1 MQQTI
6 KDAGK
11 PKVPRPETKYVSH
24 RSLGKGAL
32 VATLTLLLSLSACQP
47 QPSEHSETKPPV
59 VNSAN
64 LVLKPGYTKLQ
75 QFSGSVR
82 AGNTTGIGFE
92 LAGKL
97 QKLLVDTGDRV
108 KPGQLLA
115 QLDTSLLEAEQTEL
129 QAALDQNQA
138 DISLARATL
147 KRSLELS
154 AKQYLSE
161 QQLDELKGKLASLE
175 AGHAKLEASLK
186 ANELKRQKSLLIA
199 PFAGVIAAREHNLGE
214 VIALGSPVFTLVQSD
229 NLQALIGVPLNIAE
243 QLQPGAILS
252 LRVAEHYYQA
262 QLQGISGQIN
272 PVTRTVQLRF
282 SITPTSETTPIN
294 GELAYLQ
301 YRREVPREGYW
312 VPVSAL
318 TDGIRG
324 LWNLYVLKQD
334 VEGFKLQRRDVEIL
348 YTEGDNAFIT
358 GAISPGE
365 QFVTT
370 GLHKLVAGQRVSPGA
385 ALTARGGQ

>member
-11 PKVPRPETKYVSH
+11 TKVPRPETKYVSH
-24 RSLGKGAL
+24 RSLGSGAL
-32 VATLTLLLSLSACQP
+32 LATLTLLLSLSACQP

-175 AGHAKLEASLK
+175 AGHARLEASL
-186 ANELKRQKSLLIA
+186 
-199 PFAGVIAAREHNLGE
+199 
-214 VIALGSPVFTLVQSD
+214 
-229 NLQALIGVPLNIAE
+229 
-243 QLQPGAILS
+243 
-252 LRVAEHYYQA
+252 
-262 QLQGISGQIN
+262 
-272 PVTRTVQLRF
+272 
-282 SITPTSETTPIN
+282 
-294 GELAYLQ
+294 
-301 YRREVPREGYW
+301 
-312 VPVSAL
+312 
-318 TDGIRG
+318 
-324 LWNLYVLKQD
+324 
-334 VEGFKLQRRDVEIL
+334 
-348 YTEGDNAFIT
+348 TEG
-358 GAISPGE
+358 
-365 QFVTT
+365 Q
-370 GLHKLVAGQRVSPGA
+370 
-385 ALTARGGQ
+385 

>member
-1 MQQTI
+1 MQQRI
-6 KDAGK
+6 KEVEK
-11 PKVPRPETKYVSH
+11 PKAPEPDIEHSRH
-24 RSLGKGAL
+24 RGLGRGAL
-32 VATLTLLLSLSACQP
+32 LATLSLLLCLSACQP
-47 QPSEHSETKPPV
+47 QSSEPIETKPAV
-59 VNSAN
+59 VSSAA
-64 LVLKPGYTKLQ
+64 LVLKPSYTKLQ

-97 QKLLVDTGDRV
+97 QKILVDTGDRV
-108 KPGQLLA
+108 ERGQLLA

-129 QAALDQNQA
+129 QAALDQNNA
-138 DISLARATL
+138 DITLARATL

-175 AGHAKLEASLK
+175 AGHARLEASLK

-334 VEGFKLQRRDVEIL
+334 ADGFKLQRRDVEII

-365 QFVTT
+365 PFVTT
-370 GLHKLVAGQRVSPGA
+370 GLHKLVAGQRVAPSA
-385 ALTARGGQ
+385 ALAVRGGQ

>member
-1 MQQTI
+1 MQQRI
-6 KDAGK
+6 KEVKK
-11 PKVPRPETKYVSH
+11 PNASGPKIKFTQPQGSG
-24 RSLGKGAL
+24 RSAL
-32 VATLTLLLSLSACQP
+32 LAALTLMLCLSACHP
-47 QPSEHSETKPPV
+47 QPVEQSEIKPAV

-64 LVLKPGYTKLQ
+64 LVLKPSYTKLQ
-75 QFSGSVR
+75 QFSGSIR

-92 LAGKL
+92 LPGKL

-115 QLDTSLLEAEQTEL
+115 QLDSSLLEAEQTEL
-129 QAALDQNQA
+129 LAALDQNQA

-175 AGHAKLEASLK
+175 AGHARLEASLK

-199 PFAGVIAAREHNLGE
+199 PFAGVVAAREHNLGE

-243 QLQPGAILS
+243 QLQPGVILK
-252 LRVAEHYYQA
+252 LRVAENYYQA
-262 QLQGISGQIN
+262 KLKGISGQIN

-301 YRREVPREGYW
+301 YRREVLREGYW

-334 VEGFKLQRRDVEIL
+334 ADEFKLQRRDVEIV
-348 YTEGDNAFIT
+348 YTEGDNAFIS

-370 GLHKLVAGQRVSPGA
+370 GLHKLVAGQRVVPGA
-385 ALTARGGQ
+385 ALAVRGGQ

>member
-1 MQQTI
+1 MQQRI
-6 KDAGK
+6 KEVKK
-11 PKVPRPETKYVSH
+11 PNASGLKIKFTHLQGQGRAA
-24 RSLGKGAL
+24 LL
-32 VATLTLLLSLSACQP
+32 VALTLMLCLSACQP
-47 QPSEHSETKPPV
+47 QPVEQSETKPAV
-59 VNSAN
+59 VSSAA
-64 LVLKPGYTKLQ
+64 LVLKPSYTKLQ

-92 LAGKL
+92 LPGKL

-108 KPGQLLA
+108 ERGQLLA
-115 QLDTSLLEAEQTEL
+115 RLDTSLLKAEQTEL
-129 QAALDQNQA
+129 EAALDQNNA
-138 DISLARATL
+138 DIKLAQATL

-175 AGHAKLEASLK
+175 AGHARLGASLK

-214 VIALGSPVFTLVQSD
+214 VIALGSPVFTLVQSN

-243 QLQPGAILS
+243 QLQPGVILK

-262 QLQGISGQIN
+262 KLKGISGQIN

-282 SITPTSETTPIN
+282 SIDSASETTPIN

-301 YRREVPREGYW
+301 YRREVLREGYW

-334 VEGFKLQRRDVEIL
+334 TDGFKLQRRDVEIL
-348 YTEGDNAFIT
+348 YTEGDNAFIS

-370 GLHKLVAGQRVSPGA
+370 GLHKLVAGQRVAPSA
-385 ALTARGGQ
+385 ALAVRGGQ

>member
-1 MQQTI
+1 M
-6 KDAGK
+6 G
-11 PKVPRPETKYVSH
+11 S
-24 RSLGKGAL
+24 GAL
-32 VATLTLLLSLSACQP
+32 VVTLTLLLSLSACQP

-75 QFSGSVR
+75 QFSGSIR

-175 AGHAKLEASLK
+175 AGHARLEASLK

-243 QLQPGAILS
+243 QLQPGAILN

>member
-138 DISLARATL
+138 DILLARATL

-175 AGHAKLEASLK
+175 AGHARLEASLK

-243 QLQPGAILS
+243 QLQPGAILN

-262 QLQGISGQIN
+262 KLQGISGQIN